1 MPNGPSTPLGALDS
15 RADAGVVDSLLHPQ
29 AISIRRLLTRSG
41 LDARDPAILIDD
53 EGNILEA
60 LKAGVAFRS
69 LFHSGDTTVSGV
81 LRRSLPARTPIYEIA
96 RRTCKKLFLNDK
108 VSRVFAIAEA
118 PVRPTLESLGSIP
131 RDVVALDRV
140 SIAGNVGAIVR
151 TSLAMRAGAV
161 VLLDS
166 DTVDL
171 NDRRLIRASRG
182 HVFALPVLAATTDEL
197 VRLCRRT
204 GRPIVVA
211 TPRAVAPVDEIASL
225 SQGLAIVF
233 GSEKR
238 GCSQALTDAASFAF
252 TIPMSPTVESLNVST
267 AAAMTLYCRYAFN
280 SGMP

>member
-1 MPNGPSTPLGALDS
+1 MPNGPSTPPPALDI
-15 RADAGVVDSLLHPQ
+15 RADAGVVDSLRHPQ
-29 AISIRRLLTRSG
+29 AVAIGRLLTHAEP
-41 LDARDPAILIDD
+41 DAPDPAILIDD

-60 LKAGVAFRS
+60 LEAGVALRS
-69 LFHSGDTTVSGV
+69 VFHSGDATVSGV
-81 LRRSLPARTPIYEIA
+81 LRLRLPARTPVYEVA
-96 RRTCKKLFLNDK
+96 RRTCKKLFRNDK
-108 VSRVFAIAEA
+108 VSRIFAIAEA
-118 PVRPTLESLGSIP
+118 PARPTLESLISMP
-131 RDVVALDRV
+131 RDIVALDRV

-161 VLLDS
+161 VLLDC
-166 DTVDL
+166 DNIDV

-211 TPRAVAPVDEIASL
+211 SPRAIAPVDELASL
-225 SQGLAIVF
+225 PQGLAVVF
-233 GSEKR
+233 GSERR

-252 TIPMSPTVESLNVST
+252 TIPMSLGVESLNVST

-280 SGMP
+280 SGAP